1 MGIVRCYCMA
11 TIFRKKGSPF
21 YWTAFYDADGR
32 RRYRTTKS
40 KRKTEAVSIA
50 SEMELASRR
59 VGDGGESDR
68 RILAILEEATEKA
81 LRHRINTDVARDLL
95 NRILECSTGEKLFDP
110 TLEEWFRGWVA
121 DKKKS
126 RAEKTAIRYEG
137 VIDSFLDFLT
147 LAKRRAPLGA
157 LTIEDVRRYRD
168 KISREGRADATV
180 NFAVKTLRAPL
191 NAARKQGLIVHNPA
205 EGVDLVAVK
214 VEEKGVFSPE
224 DVGKLVG
231 AAEGDW
237 RGLILGGYYTGSRLG
252 DISNLE
258 WESIDLK
265 DGLVEFVQAKTTRRV
280 NIPLHGEFRA
290 WLQAIKKED
299 RQGSVFPS
307 LAGTT
312 SSGRSGLSGQFN
324 RILKKAGIKGV
335 IVERKG
341 VKGRNRSSL
350 TFHSLRHSFNSAMA
364 TAGIPQEVRQKLTGH
379 ASKAVNDR
387 YTHTELQTLKGAI
400 DTLPSLEMTRC
411 E

>member
-1 MGIVRCYCMA
+1 MA

-32 RRYRTTKS
+32 RRYRSTKS
-40 KRKTEAVSIA
+40 KRKTEAISIA

-59 VGDGGESDR
+59 VGDGGEFDR

-81 LRHRINTDVARDLL
+81 LRHRLNTDVARDLL

-110 TLEEWFRGWVA
+110 TLEEWFRSWVE

-137 VIDSFLDFLT
+137 VINSFLDFLT

-157 LTIEDVRRYRD
+157 LTIDDVRRYRD
-168 KISREGRADATV
+168 KISREGRAEATV

-205 EGVDLVAVK
+205 EGVDLVTVE

-224 DVGKLVG
+224 DVAKLVR
-231 AAEGDW
+231 AADGDW
-237 RGLILGGYYTGSRLG
+237 KGLILGGYYTGSRLG
-252 DISNLE
+252 DISNLDWKSVNLE
-258 WESIDLK
+258 E
-265 DGLVEFVQAKTTRRV
+265 GLVEFIQAKTKRRV
-280 NIPLHGEFRA
+280 NIPLHGEFKG
-290 WLQAIKKED
+290 WLESIKKED
-299 RQGSVFPS
+299 RKGPVFPS

-312 SSGRSGLSGQFN
+312 SSGRSGLSGQFKK
-324 RILKKAGIKGV
+324 ILTKAGLKGQT
-335 IVERKG
+335 VERKG
-341 VKGRNRSSL
+341 KAGRNRSSL
-350 TFHSLRHSFNSAMA
+350 SFHSLRHSFNSAMA
-364 TAGIPQEVRQKLTGH
+364 TAGIPQEIRQKLTGH

-387 YTHTELQTLKGAI
+387 YTHTELGTLKEAI
-400 DTLPSLEMTRC
+400 ESLPSLSKTS
-411 E
+411 

>member
-1 MGIVRCYCMA
+1 MA

-40 KRKTEAVSIA
+40 KRKTEAISIA

-81 LRHRINTDVARDLL
+81 LRHRLNTDVARDLL

-157 LTIEDVRRYRD
+157 LTIEDVRSYRD

-224 DVGKLVG
+224 DVRKLVG

-237 RGLILGGYYTGSRLG
+237 KGLILGGYYTGARLG
-252 DISNLE
+252 DLVALNWSA
-258 WESIDLK
+258 IDLTE
-265 DGLVEFVQAKTTRRV
+265 GLVEFVQSKTGRRV
-280 NIPLHGEFRA
+280 NIPLHGEFRL
-290 WLQAIKKED
+290 WLESIGEQS
-299 RQGSVFPS
+299 GSVFPS

-312 SSGRSGLSGQFN
+312 SSGRSGLSGQFKK
-324 RILKKAGIKGV
+324 ILTKAGLKGT

-341 VKGRNRSSL
+341 KLGRNRSSL
-350 TFHSLRHSFNSAMA
+350 SFHSLRHSFNSAMA

-387 YTHTELQTLKGAI
+387 YTHTEFQTLKGAI
-400 DTLPSLEMTRC
+400 DALPPLKG
-411 E
+411 